1 MLGTCKDEH
10 SLAHDYLVKQEA
22 SYWLE
27 NYNPFTKELE

>member
-1 MLGTCKDEH
+1 MIGTCKDEH

-22 SYWLE
+22 GYWLE